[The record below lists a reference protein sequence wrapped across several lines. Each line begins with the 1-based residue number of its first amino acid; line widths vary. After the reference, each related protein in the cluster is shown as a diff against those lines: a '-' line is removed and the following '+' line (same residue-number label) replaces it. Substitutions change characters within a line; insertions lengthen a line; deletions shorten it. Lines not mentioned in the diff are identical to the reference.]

1 MIWIFSQIHRYR
13 GIDPTKTN
21 ESPTPT
27 EFAQYIVDSSQKIGA
42 ENLDN
47 HIRPL
52 WSSCPFCA
60 IEFDIIG
67 QLEDY
72 EEDERFIIEK
82 LDLDLPLGVH
92 KNDAQGEKSKS
103 EKRNEFFSKLSIELT
118 QKIFN
123 VYKLDF
129 EMFGYDKPIF

>member
-1 MIWIFSQIHRYR
+1 M
-13 GIDPTKTN
+13 
-21 ESPTPT
+21 
-27 EFAQYIVDSSQKIGA
+27 
-42 ENLDN
+42 DN

-60 IEFDIIG
+60 IDFDIIG

-72 EEDERFIIEK
+72 EEDEKFIVEK

-92 KNDAQGEKSKS
+92 KNDASGRKSKS
-103 EKRNEFFSKLSIELT
+103 EKRNEFFSELSIELT

-129 EMFGYDKPIF
+129 EMFGYDKPILQSTEVYWSLLKSTLSPVKSYNFIIVLSGPSYFKNQKVFVE

>member
-1 MIWIFSQIHRYR
+1 M
-13 GIDPTKTN
+13 
-21 ESPTPT
+21 PT
-27 EFAQYIVDSSQKIGA
+27 EFVKYIVDSSQRIGA
-42 ENLDN
+42 ENLDS

-60 IEFDIIG
+60 IDFDIIG

-72 EEDERFIIEK
+72 EEDEKFIVEK
-82 LDLDLPLGVH
+82 LDLNLPLGVH
-92 KNDAQGEKSKS
+92 KNAAPGKKSRS
-103 EKRNEFFSKLSIELT
+103 EKRNEFFSDISTELT

-129 EMFGYDKPIF
+129 EMFGYDKPKLQYS